1 MSVVVEVLLFF
12 KVMNKVDA
20 SALGGDLAFYRLQYT
35 KEREQKQAYKELM
48 TGGNQQGLSQTP
60 NR

>member
-20 SALGGDLAFYRLQYT
+20 SAFGGDLAFYRLQYT

-48 TGGNQQGLSQTP
+48 TG
-60 NR
+60 